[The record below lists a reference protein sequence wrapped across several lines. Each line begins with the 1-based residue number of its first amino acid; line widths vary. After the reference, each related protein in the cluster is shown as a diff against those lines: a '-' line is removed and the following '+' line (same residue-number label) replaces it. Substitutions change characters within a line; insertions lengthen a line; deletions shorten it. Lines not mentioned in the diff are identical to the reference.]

1 MASQS
6 THLLSAEQMMLN
18 KMEVMRSHLPT
29 SEFAVSANPIDKIH
43 TDRFSSFPALSFSQA
58 MISVM
63 NKVDSHQ
70 VSASEKMTAVETG
83 KSDDLVGAMIA
94 SQKANLSLTAMM
106 QVSKKVISS
115 LEDIRKMPV

>member
-1 MASQS
+1 MASQLN
-6 THLLSAEQMMLN
+6 HLLSAEQVMLN
-18 KMEVMRSHLPT
+18 KMEVMRSNLHT
-29 SEFAVSANPIDKIH
+29 SEFVVSTNPVDKIH
-43 TDRFSSFPALSFSQA
+43 TDRSSSFPQLSFSQA

-70 VSASEKMTAVETG
+70 VEASEKMTAVETG
-83 KSDDLVGAMIA
+83 KSDDLVGAMVA

-106 QVSKKVISS
+106 QVSKKVITS